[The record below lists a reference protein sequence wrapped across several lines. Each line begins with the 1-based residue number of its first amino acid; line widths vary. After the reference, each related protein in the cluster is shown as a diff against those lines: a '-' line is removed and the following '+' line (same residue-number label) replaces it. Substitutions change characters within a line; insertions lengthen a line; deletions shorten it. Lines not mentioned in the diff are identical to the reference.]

1 MKTRSKD
8 KKLNQ
13 GVYKSK
19 VGQIRMISESNKNSK
34 TISFNSKAN
43 LKKQS
48 QRKAS
53 FTSKASKANTKQL
66 NVDANLL
73 KDPLIRPAININF
86 KEVPKD
92 ISKEIPKS
100 LLCNICKNLVK
111 NPTKCYQCKALFCRE
126 CLFNILEK
134 NHKCPKCFK
143 IISENLIKNAGLD
156 NEFKN
161 TFIKCKYTGCKEAI
175 NLIDYE
181 EHLKICPFKNI
192 KDSLEI
198 DNLVYFSSLPFN
210 KDPYSNSAL
219 MNYSVKKAEEDI
231 NLNNGTSYIK
241 DKEQIEEEYNNII
254 KGQGDM
260 ANFELFKNIIEIGN
274 LFEEDIDALESKKN
288 EVNDIV
294 KELQNK
300 ITLHEIV

>member
-34 TISFNSKAN
+34 TISLNSKAN

-73 KDPLIRPAININF
+73 KDPLVRPAININF

>member
-1 MKTRSKD
+1 
-8 KKLNQ
+8 
-13 GVYKSK
+13 
-19 VGQIRMISESNKNSK
+19 MISESNKNSK
-34 TISFNSKAN
+34 AISLNSKAN

-274 LFEEDIDALESKKN
+274 LFEEDIDALETKKN

>member
-34 TISFNSKAN
+34 TISLNSKAN